1 MEKNIN
7 FIVEENE
14 NNLRVDVLINKR
26 QESISRTRIKNL
38 ILKEKLKVNNEI
50 IQSPSKRIITGD
62 RLSLHIPEPEV
73 VSLKPYDFKLEIIYE
88 DEDLLIINKP
98 AGIIMHPGA
107 GNYDKTV
114 VNALMH
120 YNKDSLST
128 IGDEL
133 RPGIVHRIDKNTSGL
148 VVIAKNNETHEN
160 LSAQFSKHTI
170 TRVYQLL
177 IWGKLRPSK
186 GKIDTF
192 LTRSSKNRQLMEV
205 SNSKGKQAITNYKT
219 IEVFEN
225 DKTPTLSLVEC
236 KLETGR
242 THQIRVHM
250 TYMGNS
256 IVGDDKYKKRYKK
269 LKNIDI
275 KLESLIS
282 KLNRQ
287 FLHAKTL
294 GFVHPKTNEEMIFSS
309 ILPQELSNL
318 LKMLKNTSE

>member
-7 FIVEENE
+7 FIVEKNE
-14 NNLRVDVLINKR
+14 DNLRVDVLINKR
-26 QESISRTRIKNL
+26 EELISRTRIKNL
-38 ILKEKLKVNNEI
+38 ILKEKLKLNDEI
-50 IQSPSKRIITGD
+50 ILSPSKKVITGD
-62 RLSLHIPEPEV
+62 KIYLQIPTPKEA
-73 VSLKPYDFKLEIIYE
+73 SLKPYDFKLEIIHE
-88 DEDLLIINKP
+88 DDDLLVINKP

-107 GNYDKTV
+107 GNYDETI

-120 YNKDSLST
+120 HNKDTLST

-148 VVIAKNNETHEN
+148 IVVAKNNETHEN
-160 LSAQFSKHTI
+160 LSHQFSEHTI

-177 IWGKLRPSK
+177 IWGKLRPSS

-192 LTRSSKNRQLMEV
+192 ITRSSKNRQMMEV
-205 SNSKGKQAITNYKT
+205 SNSKGKRAITNYKT
-219 IEVFEN
+219 LEIFQN

-250 TYMGNS
+250 THMGNS
-256 IVGDDKYKKRYKK
+256 IVGDDKYKKKYKK
-269 LKNIDI
+269 LKNIDMG
-275 KLESLIS
+275 LESLIS
-282 KLNRQ
+282 KLDRQ

-294 GFVHPKTNEEMIFSS
+294 GFLHPKTNQEMIFSS
-309 ILPQELSNL
+309 ILPQELGNL
-318 LKMLKNTSE
+318 IKMLRNTEK